1 MATFAELNDNNVVLR
16 TLSVHNN
23 ELLDDG
29 NESEDKGIAFLKSL
43 FGSNTNWKQTSY
55 NTKYGVYYQV

>member
-29 NESEDKGIAFLKSL
+29 S
-43 FGSNTNWKQTSY
+43 
-55 NTKYGVYYQV
+55 